1 MERCWQLS
9 VSGGLNAYQ
18 GQPTSSGYLEG
29 YFCPLDVLNNP
40 NFHDMTIDILPL
52 QSETLGVTLT
62 SSTSISVQIVNIYH
76 KSA

>member
-52 QSETLGVTLT
+52 QSETLGVASTLG
-62 SSTSISVQIVNIYH
+62 TSISVQNAGIYH
-76 KSA
+76 TSA